1 MESLN
6 NTMNEVFGLRYKPL
20 TNKEWNKVQNEIQK
34 ETNQYFNS
42 LDKIEI
48 IQISFVNYNKTQIF
62 YTTQKVVNE
71 LNILGY
77 KGLFNTKKVNA
88 KIDIC
93 DIQKIEYAV
102 SKIKKYNA
110 KKHIDSIN
118 NLYDVSI
125 VSDKIRLIK

>member
-6 NTMNEVFGLRYKPL
+6 NTMNEVFGLRYKPS